1 MIPSDRKYTK
11 EHEWVLTEGDL
22 AVIGITD
29 YAQHALGDIVFV
41 ELPEIGSAVAAGG
54 QLAVIE
60 SVKAAS
66 EAYSTPEGEIAE
78 VNTALEDSPELL
90 NEAPWETWIAK
101 VRFTDLHEEA
111 LLDAAAYEALVAEEE
126 AKE

>member
-1 MIPSDRKYTK
+1 MIPTDRKYTK
-11 EHEWVLTEGDL
+11 DHEWVLIEGTT
-22 AVIGITD
+22 ATIGITD

-41 ELPEIGSAVAAGG
+41 ELPTVGDTIECGA

-66 EAYSTPEGEIAE
+66 EAYSAPAGEVIE
-78 VNTALEDSPELL
+78 VNSELEDAPEML
-90 NEAPWETWIAK
+90 NEKPWEAWIAK
-101 VRFTDLHEEA
+101 LNCTDLNEGA
-111 LLDAAAYEALVAEEE
+111 LMDAAAYEALVAAEE

>member
-1 MIPSDRKYTK
+1 MIPTDRKYTK
-11 EHEWVLTEGDL
+11 DHEWVLIEGTT
-22 AVIGITD
+22 ATIGITD

-41 ELPEIGSAVAAGG
+41 ELPNVGDTIEAGG

-66 EAYSTPEGEIAE
+66 EAYCAPTGEVIE
-78 VNTALEDSPELL
+78 VNSELEDAPELL
-90 NEAPWETWIAK
+90 NEKPWEAWIAK
-101 VRFTDLHEEA
+101 LNCTYLNEGA
-111 LLDAAAYEALVAEEE
+111 LMDAAAYEALVAAEE